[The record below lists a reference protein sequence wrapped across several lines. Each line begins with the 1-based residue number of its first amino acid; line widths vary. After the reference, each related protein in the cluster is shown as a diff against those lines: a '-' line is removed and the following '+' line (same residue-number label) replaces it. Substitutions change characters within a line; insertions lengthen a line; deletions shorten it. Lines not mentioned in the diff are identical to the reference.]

1 MNNYFVY
8 DTLIGKLIIT
18 DNSEAI
24 TGIHF
29 ERYVINHNCVEK
41 ETNLIKETKTQL
53 DQYFK
58 GQRKSFNIPLTL
70 KGTGFQISV
79 WDELIKIPYGETRS
93 YSQVASNIANPKAC
107 RAVGLANNKNPI
119 SIIIPCHRVIGK
131 NGKLVG
137 YGGGLSIKEKLLE
150 LEENYKYID

>member
-8 DTLIGKLIIT
+8 NTLVGKLIIT
-18 DNSEAI
+18 DNGEAI

-29 ERYVINHNCVEK
+29 ERYEINNNFVKK
-41 ETNLIKETKTQL
+41 ETSLIKETNTQL

-58 GQRKSFNIPLTL
+58 GQRKTFNIPLIL
-70 KGTGFQISV
+70 EGTDFQKTV
-79 WDELIKIPYGETRS
+79 WGELTKIPYGETRS
-93 YSQVASNIANPKAC
+93 YSQVAINIDNPKAC

-137 YGGGLSIKEKLLE
+137 YGGGLTIKEKLLE